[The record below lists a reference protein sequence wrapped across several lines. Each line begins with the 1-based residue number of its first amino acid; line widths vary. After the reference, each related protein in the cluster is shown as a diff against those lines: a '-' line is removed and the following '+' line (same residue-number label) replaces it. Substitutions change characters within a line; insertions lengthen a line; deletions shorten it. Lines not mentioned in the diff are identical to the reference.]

1 MFDLTET
8 VQRAI
13 ENMEFLAKE
22 KNIVQSVTIHEHLMP
37 FLKNI
42 KGDEGRYVQIL
53 LNFLS
58 NALKFSFQNGNV

>member
-8 VQRAI
+8 IQRAI

-22 KNIVQSVTIHEHLMP
+22 KQIVQNVTIHEHLLP

-42 KGDEGRYVQIL
+42 KGDEGRYV
-53 LNFLS
+53 
-58 NALKFSFQNGNV
+58 

>member
-22 KNIVQSVTIHEHLMP
+22 KKVLQSVTIHKHLLP
-37 FLKNI
+37 FLKKI
-42 KGDEGRYVQIL
+42 KGDEGRYIQIL

-58 NALKFSFQNGNV
+58 NALKFSF